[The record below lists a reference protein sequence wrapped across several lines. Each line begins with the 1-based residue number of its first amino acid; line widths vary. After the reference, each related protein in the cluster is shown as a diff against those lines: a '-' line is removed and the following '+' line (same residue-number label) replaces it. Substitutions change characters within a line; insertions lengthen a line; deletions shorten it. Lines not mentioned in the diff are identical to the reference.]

1 MPHCIVEYSAPLA
14 QQIAIDN
21 LVEQVH
27 RGAIES
33 ELFEPASIKSRA
45 YSAEHYCVGEAKAV
59 SFIHISFKIMP
70 GRTSEQKLHLMQCV
84 DRLIAPLCASVS
96 SITMEVLDIER
107 EHYFKRL
114 ND

>member
-1 MPHCIVEYSAPLA
+1 MPHCILEYSAPLA
-14 QQIAIDN
+14 EQIAIDT
-21 LVEQVH
+21 LVDLVH

-33 ELFEPASIKSRA
+33 DLFEPASIKSRA
-45 YSAEHYCVGEAKAV
+45 YCAEHYCVGEANDAN
-59 SFIHISFKIMP
+59 FIHISFKIMP

-84 DRLIAPLCASVS
+84 DRFIAPLCDTVS

-114 ND
+114 NG